1 MSEKRPENFSNKTRA
16 DLNRTFIVMN
26 TRKIDISLTGKK
38 TLSCHIERRERSF
51 GDKLIYG

>member
-26 TRKIDISLTGKK
+26 TRKIDISLTRKK